1 MATVIALIHGEP
13 GKYGISFPDV
23 PGCVAGGETVS
34 EAIARGRE
42 GLSVHLEAMARD
54 NVPMPVLRDLDAL
67 RAEAD
72 LAEDFA
78 DAVMVAALDVDVQ
91 GRAVRVN
98 ITLDEGL
105 LARIDRRVAELGETR
120 SGFLATAAKARLAG

>member
-1 MATVIALIHGEP
+1 MIIALIHGAP
-13 GKYGISFPDV
+13 GTYGISFPDA
-23 PGCVAGGETVS
+23 PGCVSGGRTVS

-42 GLSVHLEAMARD
+42 GLSLHLDALAEDNAAM
-54 NVPMPVLRDLDAL
+54 PLLRDLDAL
-67 RAEAD
+67 RADPA
-72 LAEDFA
+72 LTEDFA
-78 DAVMVAALDVDVQ
+78 EAVMVVALDVDVQ